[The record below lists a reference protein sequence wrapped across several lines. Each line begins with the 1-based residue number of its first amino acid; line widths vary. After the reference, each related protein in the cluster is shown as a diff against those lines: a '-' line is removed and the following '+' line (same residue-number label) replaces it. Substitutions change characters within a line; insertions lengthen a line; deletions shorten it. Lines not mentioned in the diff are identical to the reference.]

1 MSTSRGTTARWR
13 PGFKPPARRAVHG
26 AGPFGHLLEHILS
39 DQSPPESAGSPA
51 VAKNCT
57 VDTVVAAVLFVIG
70 AVVVIEARRLGAT
83 WTSDGP
89 GAGYFPF
96 FIGLIVCISALGIL
110 VQSRLK
116 SRDHD
121 TFVDREQL
129 GRVASVL
136 LPAMAYVLVVWFLG
150 LYVASAVYIAL
161 FMIIL
166 GRYSRIKSV
175 LVAVIVN
182 AVFFVMFEVWFKVPL
197 YKGTLEPLSFL
208 GY

>member
-1 MSTSRGTTARWR
+1 VGSFGEWLEQTMSEQQTSEATGSA
-13 PGFKPPARRAVHG
+13 AV
-26 AGPFGHLLEHILS
+26 
-39 DQSPPESAGSPA
+39 
-51 VAKNCT
+51 VKNCN
-57 VDTVVAAVLFVIG
+57 VDAVVALILLVLG
-70 AVVVIEARRLGAT
+70 VVVVFEARRLGAT

-116 SRDHD
+116 SRDEGA
-121 TFVDREQL
+121 FVDREQL
-129 GRVASVL
+129 GRVMSVL
-136 LPAMAYVLVVWFLG
+136 LPAIAYVLAVWFVG
-150 LYVASAVYIAL
+150 LYVASALYIAL

-166 GRYSRIKSV
+166 GKYSRLKSV

-182 AVFFVMFEVWFKVPL
+182 AAFFVMFEIWFKVPL
-197 YKGTLEPLSFL
+197 YKGTLEPLGFL